1 METKL
6 PDTANWG
13 KPDWGIR
20 VAPRDG
26 FGIDLRD
33 CFIGQAG
40 RVPEDAPAHWGLAQR
55 GSVIDPQTPP
65 FDFPVSKKVEVWTE
79 NIADLV
85 EQAKLGQWNAATDIS
100 WRDLRPLPADLE
112 RAVCQVCTFMIQNE
126 YLALYLPA
134 KLLTR
139 VDRDG

>member
-55 GSVIDPQTPP
+55 GSAIDPQTPP
-65 FDFPVSKKVEVWTE
+65 FDFPVSKKVEVSSE
-79 NIADLV
+79 NIADLAGR
-85 EQAKLGQWNAATDIS
+85 AKAGQWNSATGLR
-100 WRDLRPLPADLE
+100 WPDLRRLTADLQP
-112 RAVCQVCTFMIQNE
+112 AVW
-126 YLALYLPA
+126 PA
-134 KLLTR
+134 
-139 VDRDG
+139 